1 MAVERLKLPMDPAQV
16 EHGLDLAH
24 EVIIG
29 DHALH
34 IEIVEKLALALF
46 PPPHHG
52 LTPRLILLKRRNH
65 GSGQGSTS
73 VLQHVRR

>member
-1 MAVERLKLPMDPAQV
+1 MAVERPKLPMDPAQV

-52 LTPRLILLKRRNH
+52 LTLP
-65 GSGQGSTS
+65 G
-73 VLQHVRR
+73 